1 MVMTIATNCSNTR
14 SCISF
19 WERFGDPP
27 RIMLRRTSS
36 SPRATA
42 PPAMGRMIVLRN
54 EAIAVHNTA
63 QDRPPS
69 PASGPAKVPRSGF
82 LSNNIRRLAWHPPS
96 AFSAPARCNV
106 RQRRYFYLV
115 VMDAFYAFLA
125 DDGWAIASH
134 IALSTLMALFPFLIV
149 LASLA
154 GFFGSKE
161 LADQAVGLLLQIW
174 PKQVADSLSGEIHD
188 VLTTSR
194 GDILTIGAML
204 AVYFASN
211 GVEALR
217 VALNRAYSVVEPRRW
232 YWLRLES
239 IGYTLVAAITAL
251 AMAFLIVLG
260 PLIIEAAR
268 RNIPLIVETTEKLL
282 SVSRYGV
289 TITALIIALSILH
302 AWLPAGRRGF
312 LQILPG
318 IVFTFVASLVSGLVF
333 GQYLAR
339 FANNYVTMY
348 AGLASVIIAL
358 VFLYFIAAIFVYGG
372 ELNAAIIKSRLPH
385 GVSLQAAQSLKP
397 LDSQA

>member
-1 MVMTIATNCSNTR
+1 
-14 SCISF
+14 
-19 WERFGDPP
+19 
-27 RIMLRRTSS
+27 
-36 SPRATA
+36 
-42 PPAMGRMIVLRN
+42 
-54 EAIAVHNTA
+54 
-63 QDRPPS
+63 
-69 PASGPAKVPRSGF
+69 
-82 LSNNIRRLAWHPPS
+82 
-96 AFSAPARCNV
+96 V
-106 RQRRYFYLV
+106 RQLRYVFV
-115 VMDAFYAFLA
+115 VGIDAFYQFLA

-149 LASLA
+149 LTSLA

-161 LADQAVGLLLQIW
+161 LADQAAGLLLQVW
-174 PKQVADSLSGEIHD
+174 PKQVADSLSGQIHD
-188 VLTTSR
+188 VMTTSR
-194 GDILTIGAML
+194 GDILTIGAVL

-217 VALNRAYSVVEPRRW
+217 VALNRAYAMSEPRRW

-239 IGYTLVAAITAL
+239 IGYTLIAAFTSL

-260 PLIIEAAR
+260 PLIIEAVR
-268 RNIPLIVETTEKLL
+268 RHIPLIVETNEQFLNVTRYSITVAAMVVALL
-282 SVSRYGV
+282 
-289 TITALIIALSILH
+289 ILH

-318 IVFTFVASLVSGLVF
+318 IIFTLVASLLSGIVF

-385 GVSLQAAQSLKP
+385 GVSLQAAQSLRP

>member
-1 MVMTIATNCSNTR
+1 MR
-14 SCISF
+14 
-19 WERFGDPP
+19 
-27 RIMLRRTSS
+27 
-36 SPRATA
+36 
-42 PPAMGRMIVLRN
+42 
-54 EAIAVHNTA
+54 
-63 QDRPPS
+63 Q
-69 PASGPAKVPRSGF
+69 
-82 LSNNIRRLAWHPPS
+82 LSYVFHVS
-96 AFSAPARCNV
+96 
-106 RQRRYFYLV
+106 
-115 VMDAFYAFLA
+115 MDAFYTFLA

-149 LASLA
+149 LTSLA

-161 LADQAVGLLLQIW
+161 LADQAAGLMLQVW
-174 PKQVADSLSGEIHD
+174 PKQVSDSLSGEIHD
-188 VLTTSR
+188 VLTTTR
-194 GDILTIGAML
+194 GDALTIGAAL

-211 GVEALR
+211 GVESLR
-217 VALNRAYSVVEPRRW
+217 VALNRAYSVIEPRRW
-232 YWLRLES
+232 YWLRVES
-239 IGYTLVAAITAL
+239 IGYTLIAAFTAL

-260 PLIIEAAR
+260 PLMLEAAR
-268 RNIPLIVETTEKLL
+268 RHIPLIVETNENFLNFA
-282 SVSRYGV
+282 RYGI
-289 TITALIIALSILH
+289 TILALVVALLILH

-318 IVFTFVASLVSGLVF
+318 IIFTLVASLVSGIVF

-385 GVSLQAAQSLKP
+385 GVSLQAAQSLEP

>member
-1 MVMTIATNCSNTR
+1 MR
-14 SCISF
+14 
-19 WERFGDPP
+19 
-27 RIMLRRTSS
+27 
-36 SPRATA
+36 
-42 PPAMGRMIVLRN
+42 
-54 EAIAVHNTA
+54 
-63 QDRPPS
+63 Q
-69 PASGPAKVPRSGF
+69 
-82 LSNNIRRLAWHPPS
+82 IRYVFHVCL
-96 AFSAPARCNV
+96 
-106 RQRRYFYLV
+106 
-115 VMDAFYAFLA
+115 DAFYTFLA

-134 IALSTLMALFPFLIV
+134 IALSTLMAMFPFLIV
-149 LASLA
+149 LTSLA

-161 LADQAVGLLLQIW
+161 LADQAADLLLQTW
-174 PKQVADSLSGEIHD
+174 PRQVADALAGEVHD
-188 VLTTSR
+188 VLTTTR
-194 GDILTIGAML
+194 TGVLTIGAVL

-217 VALNRAYSVVEPRRW
+217 VALNRAYAVVEPRRW

-239 IGYTLVAAITAL
+239 IGYTLVAAFTAL

-260 PLIIEAAR
+260 PLIIEAVR
-268 RNIPLIVETTEKLL
+268 RHVPLVIESNEQFLNVA
-282 SVSRYGV
+282 RYGI
-289 TITALIIALSILH
+289 TTTALVVALFILH

-318 IVFTFVASLVSGLVF
+318 IVFTFLASLVSGVVF

-372 ELNAAIIKSRLPH
+372 ELNAAIIKSRLPR

-397 LDSQA
+397 AETQA

>member
-1 MVMTIATNCSNTR
+1 
-14 SCISF
+14 
-19 WERFGDPP
+19 
-27 RIMLRRTSS
+27 
-36 SPRATA
+36 
-42 PPAMGRMIVLRN
+42 
-54 EAIAVHNTA
+54 
-63 QDRPPS
+63 
-69 PASGPAKVPRSGF
+69 
-82 LSNNIRRLAWHPPS
+82 
-96 AFSAPARCNV
+96 V
-106 RQRRYFYLV
+106 RQLRYVYHV
-115 VMDAFYAFLA
+115 VFDAFYTFLA

-149 LASLA
+149 LTSLA

-161 LADQAVGLLLQIW
+161 LADQAVGLMLQVW

-194 GDILTIGAML
+194 GDILTIGAVL

-217 VALNRAYSVVEPRRW
+217 VALNRAYSVIEPRRW

-239 IGYTLVAAITAL
+239 IGYTLIAAVTAL

-260 PLIIEAAR
+260 PLMLEAAR
-268 RNIPLIVETTEKLL
+268 RHIPLIVESNEQFLNI
-282 SVSRYGV
+282 VRYST
-289 TITALIIALSILH
+289 TITALIVALLILH

-318 IVFTFVASLVSGLVF
+318 IVFTLVASLLSGNVF

-385 GVSLQAAQSLKP
+385 GVSLQAAQSLAP
-397 LDSQA
+397 ADSQA

>member
-1 MVMTIATNCSNTR
+1 
-14 SCISF
+14 
-19 WERFGDPP
+19 
-27 RIMLRRTSS
+27 
-36 SPRATA
+36 
-42 PPAMGRMIVLRN
+42 
-54 EAIAVHNTA
+54 
-63 QDRPPS
+63 
-69 PASGPAKVPRSGF
+69 
-82 LSNNIRRLAWHPPS
+82 
-96 AFSAPARCNV
+96 
-106 RQRRYFYLV
+106 
-115 VMDAFYAFLA
+115 MDAFYTFLA

-149 LASLA
+149 LTSLA

-161 LADQAVGLLLQIW
+161 LADQAAGLMLQVW
-174 PKQVADSLSGEIHD
+174 PRQVADSLCGEIHD
-188 VLTTSR
+188 VLTTTR
-194 GDILTIGAML
+194 GAVL

-211 GVEALR
+211 GVESLR
-217 VALNRAYSVVEPRRW
+217 VALNRAYSVIESRRW

-239 IGYTLVAAITAL
+239 IGYTLVAAFTSLLMAL
-251 AMAFLIVLG
+251 LIVLG
-260 PLIIEAAR
+260 PLLLEAAR
-268 RNIPLIVETTEKLL
+268 RHVPLIVETNENFLN
-282 SVSRYGV
+282 VSRYGI
-289 TITALIIALSILH
+289 TITAMIVALFILH

-318 IVFTFVASLVSGLVF
+318 IVFTLVGSLISGIVF

-397 LDSQA
+397 VETQA

>member
-1 MVMTIATNCSNTR
+1 
-14 SCISF
+14 
-19 WERFGDPP
+19 
-27 RIMLRRTSS
+27 
-36 SPRATA
+36 
-42 PPAMGRMIVLRN
+42 
-54 EAIAVHNTA
+54 
-63 QDRPPS
+63 
-69 PASGPAKVPRSGF
+69 
-82 LSNNIRRLAWHPPS
+82 
-96 AFSAPARCNV
+96 V
-106 RQRRYFYLV
+106 RQLRYVYLV
-115 VMDAFYAFLA
+115 VMDAFYTFLA

-161 LADQAVGLLLQIW
+161 LADQAVGLLLQVW

-194 GDILTIGAML
+194 GDILTIGAVL

-217 VALNRAYSVVEPRRW
+217 VALNRAYSVIESRRW

-239 IGYTLVAAITAL
+239 IGYTLIAAVTAL

-260 PLIIEAAR
+260 PLFIEAAR
-268 RNIPLIVETTEKLL
+268 QHIPLIVESNEQLL
-282 SVSRYGV
+282 NTVRYGI
-289 TITALIIALSILH
+289 TIMALIVALLILH

-318 IVFTFVASLVSGLVF
+318 IIFTLVASLVSGIVF

>member
-1 MVMTIATNCSNTR
+1 LYR
-14 SCISF
+14 DDWSF
-19 WERFGDPP
+19 AEADSLDGAAHVAGAAALSLLIRHGPVFG
-27 RIMLRRTSS
+27 
-36 SPRATA
+36 
-42 PPAMGRMIVLRN
+42 
-54 EAIAVHNTA
+54 
-63 QDRPPS
+63 
-69 PASGPAKVPRSGF
+69 
-82 LSNNIRRLAWHPPS
+82 
-96 AFSAPARCNV
+96 
-106 RQRRYFYLV
+106 QRRRSRVKQIQYLYSV
-115 VMDAFYAFLA
+115 VLDAFYTFLA

-149 LASLA
+149 LTSLA

-161 LADQAVGLLLQIW
+161 LADQAASLMLQVW

-188 VLTTSR
+188 VLTTTR
-194 GDILTIGAML
+194 TGVLTVGAVL
-204 AVYFASN
+204 SVYFASN

-217 VALNRAYSVVEPRRW
+217 VALNRAYAVVEMRRW

-239 IGYTLVAAITAL
+239 IGYTLVAAFTAL

-260 PLIIEAAR
+260 PLTIEAAR
-268 RNIPLIVETTEKLL
+268 RHIPLIVESNESILTSL
-282 SVSRYGV
+282 RYGT
-289 TITALIIALSILH
+289 TIGALTAALFILH
-302 AWLPAGRRGF
+302 AWLPAGRRSF

-318 IVFTFVASLVSGLVF
+318 ILFTILASMISGVVF

-385 GVSLQAAQSLKP
+385 GVSLQAAQSLAREET
-397 LDSQA
+397 QA

>member
-1 MVMTIATNCSNTR
+1 MR
-14 SCISF
+14 H
-19 WERFGDPP
+19 
-27 RIMLRRTSS
+27 LRY
-36 SPRATA
+36 
-42 PPAMGRMIVLRN
+42 V
-54 EAIAVHNTA
+54 
-63 QDRPPS
+63 
-69 PASGPAKVPRSGF
+69 
-82 LSNNIRRLAWHPPS
+82 
-96 AFSAPARCNV
+96 
-106 RQRRYFYLV
+106 YLV
-115 VMDAFYAFLA
+115 VMDAFYTFLA

-149 LASLA
+149 LTSLA

-194 GDILTIGAML
+194 GDILTIGAVL

-217 VALNRAYSVVEPRRW
+217 VALNRGYSVIEPRRW

-239 IGYTLVAAITAL
+239 IGYTLVAAVTAL

-260 PLIIEAAR
+260 PLIIEGAR
-268 RNIPLIVETTEKLL
+268 RHVPLIVESNEQLL
-282 SVSRYGV
+282 NVVRYSI
-289 TITALIIALSILH
+289 TIMAMVVALLILH

-318 IVFTFVASLVSGLVF
+318 IIFTLVASLVSGIVF

-385 GVSLQAAQSLKP
+385 GVSLQAAQSLAP

>member
-1 MVMTIATNCSNTR
+1 
-14 SCISF
+14 
-19 WERFGDPP
+19 
-27 RIMLRRTSS
+27 
-36 SPRATA
+36 
-42 PPAMGRMIVLRN
+42 
-54 EAIAVHNTA
+54 
-63 QDRPPS
+63 
-69 PASGPAKVPRSGF
+69 
-82 LSNNIRRLAWHPPS
+82 
-96 AFSAPARCNV
+96 V
-106 RQRRYFYLV
+106 RQIRYIFHVGL
-115 VMDAFYAFLA
+115 DAFYTFLA

-149 LASLA
+149 LTSLA

-161 LADQAVGLLLQIW
+161 LADQAAGLLLQVW

-188 VLTTSR
+188 VLTTTR
-194 GDILTIGAML
+194 GDILTIGAVL

-217 VALNRAYSVVEPRRW
+217 VALNRAYSIIEPRRW

-239 IGYTLVAAITAL
+239 IGYTLVAAFTSL

-260 PLIIEAAR
+260 PLILEAAR
-268 RNIPLIVETTEKLL
+268 RHIPIIVDTNENLLNIA
-282 SVSRYGV
+282 RYSI
-289 TITALIIALSILH
+289 TILALVVALFVLH
-302 AWLPAGRRGF
+302 AWLPAGRRSF

-318 IVFTFVASLVSGLVF
+318 IVFTLVASMASGTVF

-358 VFLYFIAAIFVYGG
+358 VFLYFLAAIFVYGG

-397 LDSQA
+397 AETQA